1 MNTIGSFQS
10 TPPHQIIK
18 NTRELGTQAKGWMRV
33 VGTVVGAARLS
44 DKARPSLL
52 WAKLNVRIWVR
63 AGFACT
69 TPFTQP
75 RRAARPP
82 AGKALLSVLYILI
95 SYNIQL
101 SAHSLA
107 ADSALI
113 SYLDARNGN
122 FRSCRA
128 RLNRRWATKIWK
140 DYERPA
146 GVMHLVF
153 K

>member
-1 MNTIGSFQS
+1 MRAVGTGVGERGALVSHSPPVATVGQIECPYLGSRA
-10 TPPHQIIK
+10 PPHL
-18 NTRELGTQAKGWMRV
+18 LG
-33 VGTVVGAARLS
+33 
-44 DKARPSLL
+44 
-52 WAKLNVRIWVR
+52 
-63 AGFACT
+63 
-69 TPFTQP
+69 
-75 RRAARPP
+75 RAAPHRPP
-82 AGKALLSVLYILI
+82 AQLSYQSYIII

-140 DYERPA
+140 DYERPRA
-146 GVMHLVF
+146 LCISAADYSADNVWWRRGPGSTEHYQEPGPMCEPPPPHP
-153 K
+153 